1 MDEVTTEVKNYFE
14 KRFQE
19 SNFSRLIL
27 DGVRFNQ
34 LSAKEIK
41 VL

>member
-1 MDEVTTEVKNYFE
+1 MDEVTTEVKSYFE

-19 SNFSRLIL
+19 SKFSRLIL
-27 DGVRFNQ
+27 DEVRFNQ
-34 LSAKEIK
+34 LSSEEIK